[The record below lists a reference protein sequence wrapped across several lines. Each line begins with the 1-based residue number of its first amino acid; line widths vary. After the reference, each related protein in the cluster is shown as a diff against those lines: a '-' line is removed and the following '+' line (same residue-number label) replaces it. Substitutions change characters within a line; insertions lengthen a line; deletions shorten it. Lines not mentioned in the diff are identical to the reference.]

1 MRAGPVARPLAA
13 HFFRLALT
21 AHAPPPALLPHSP
34 GLVVDDATSDDNS
47 IISLSDKKMAELE
60 LFRGDTVRVKGKRGK
75 ETVCIVLQD
84 EATDSGSVK
93 MNKVVRQNVSCAA
106 AAAPLRAARE
116 ALLPASAPGGETRTR
131 RAAS

>member
-1 MRAGPVARPLAA
+1 
-13 HFFRLALT
+13 
-21 AHAPPPALLPHSP
+21 
-34 GLVVDDATSDDNS
+34 
-47 IISLSDKKMAELE
+47 MAELE

-106 AAAPLRAARE
+106 AAAPPAARTC
-116 ALLPASAPGGETRTR
+116 ATTLK
-131 RAAS
+131 